1 LKKIKT
7 DRNPPFF
14 RPSLSTISAD
24 DYFDDIHRIIS
35 LLDEENITI
44 LRTMKQHGPRNL
56 LGIARKAKLP
66 YTTVYNRVT
75 KLESQGVLRTWIQPN
90 CQKIGL
96 SRAVVLATPHPGKEI
111 FTREALKIP
120 GFWLRVARCIGDCN
134 GFFSLHGI
142 PTASRQEFELYL
154 EQLLE
159 RGLLKNYRVYWI
171 GDTKFPLTN
180 FDYYKPKDRTWKF
193 DWKGWLDSF
202 VTSRAK
208 PETSK
213 QSSQPSSFDKKD
225 LIILKELVKNART
238 TLADLSKLLA
248 LTLPAAKYRF
258 DRLVERG
265 LVQEWVIDLLPY
277 APQVSEL
284 SEVRLDFKN
293 ESLMKG
299 GENVLDGLPIVQS
312 YSPITGLNSITTR
325 LYLPRSEVSNLHTFL
340 SLLVSKGVLTSYSYL
355 VIDPMTIQAQTF
367 AYKDYTDDSGWNYA
381 SREYLK
387 AVDNLTPKWTKSE
400 IELAYQTLP
409 SLSLKL

>member
-1 LKKIKT
+1 M
-7 DRNPPFF
+7 DRKSPF
-14 RPSLSTISAD
+14 PASLSTITAD
-24 DYFDDIHRIIS
+24 EFFDSIHRIVS
-35 LLDEENITI
+35 LLDEENIAI

-75 KLESQGVLRTWIQPN
+75 KLEGQGILKTWIQPN
-90 CQKIGL
+90 CPKIGL

-120 GFWLRVARCIGDCN
+120 GFWLRIARCIGDCN
-134 GFFSLHGI
+134 GYYSLHGI
-142 PTASRQEFELYL
+142 PTANRQEFELYL
-154 EQLLE
+154 DQLLE
-159 RGLLKNYRVYWI
+159 RGLLKNYRLFWI

-208 PETSK
+208 PESSK
-213 QSSQPSSFDKKD
+213 QSSQPVSFDKKD

-238 TLADLSKLLA
+238 TLADLSKLLS

-265 LVQEWVIDLLPY
+265 LIQEWVIDLLPY

-293 ESLMKG
+293 ESLMRG
-299 GENVLDGLPIVQS
+299 AENVLETLPIVQS
-312 YSPITGLNSITTR
+312 YSPITGLNSITSR
-325 LYLPRSEVSNLHTFL
+325 LYLPRNEVSNLHTFL

-367 AYKDYTDDSGWNYA
+367 AYKDYNDDSGWNYA
-381 SREYLK
+381 SREYLR
-387 AVDNLTPKWTKSE
+387 AVDNLVPKLTKAE
-400 IELAYQTLP
+400 MELTLQTLP

>member
-1 LKKIKT
+1 
-7 DRNPPFF
+7 
-14 RPSLSTISAD
+14 LSTVTAD
-24 DYFDDIHRIIS
+24 EFFDSIHKIVS

-75 KLESQGVLRTWIQPN
+75 KLESQGVLKTWIQPH
-90 CQKIGL
+90 CPKIGL

-111 FTREALKIP
+111 FTRDALKIP

-134 GFFSLHGI
+134 GYYTLHGI

-154 EQLLE
+154 EQLME
-159 RGLLKNYRVYWI
+159 RGLLKNYRIYWI

-193 DWKGWLDSF
+193 EWKAWLDSF
-202 VTSRAK
+202 VASRAK
-208 PETSK
+208 SDSGK
-213 QSSQPSSFDKKD
+213 QFSQPVSFDKKD

-238 TLADLSKLLA
+238 TLADLSKLLS

-265 LVQEWVIDLLPY
+265 LIQEWVIDLLPY

-284 SEVRLDFKN
+284 LEVRLDFKN
-293 ESLMKG
+293 EGFMRG
-299 GENVLDGLPIVQS
+299 AEGVLESLPIVQS

-325 LYLPRSEVSNLHTFL
+325 LYLPRSEVSNLYTFL
-340 SLLVSKGVLTSYSYL
+340 SLLVSKGVLTNYSYI
-355 VIDPMTIQAQTF
+355 VIDPLTIQAQAF
-367 AYKDYTDDSGWNYA
+367 AYKNYNDDSGWNYD

-387 AVDNLTPKWTKSE
+387 AVDSMVPKLTKPE
-400 IELAYQTLP
+400 IELSYQALP

>member
-1 LKKIKT
+1 M
-7 DRNPPFF
+7 DRKSPFF
-14 RPSLSTISAD
+14 LASLSTISPD
-24 DYFDDIHRIIS
+24 DFFDSIHRIVS

-75 KLESQGVLRTWIQPN
+75 KLESQGVLQTWIQPN

-134 GFFSLHGI
+134 GYYSLHGI
-142 PTASRQEFELYL
+142 PTANRQEFELYL

-159 RGLLKNYRVYWI
+159 RGLLKNYRIFWI

-193 DWKGWLDSF
+193 DWKGWLDAF
-202 VTSRAK
+202 ATSRTKSDA
-208 PETSK
+208 SK
-213 QSSQPSSFDKKD
+213 QSSQPVSFDKKD

-238 TLADLSKLLA
+238 TLADLSKLLS

-265 LVQEWVIDLLPY
+265 LIQEWVIDLLPY

-284 SEVRLDFKN
+284 SEVRFDFKN
-293 ESLMKG
+293 ESFMRG
-299 GENVLDGLPIVQS
+299 AESVLETLPIVQS
-312 YSPITGLNSITTR
+312 YSPITGLNSITAR

-340 SLLVSKGVLTSYSYL
+340 SLLVSKGVLTSYSYT

-367 AYKDYTDDSGWNYA
+367 AYKDYDDDSGWKYTG
-381 SREYLK
+381 REYLK
-387 AVDNLTPKWTKSE
+387 AVDNLVPKLTKPE
-400 IELAYQTLP
+400 IELSYQTLP

>member
-1 LKKIKT
+1 M
-7 DRNPPFF
+7 
-14 RPSLSTISAD
+14 STITAD
-24 DYFDDIHRIIS
+24 EFFDSIHRIVS
-35 LLDEENITI
+35 LLDEENIAI

-75 KLESQGVLRTWIQPN
+75 KLEGQGILKTWIQPN
-90 CQKIGL
+90 CPKIGL

-120 GFWLRVARCIGDCN
+120 GFWLRIARCIGDCN
-134 GFFSLHGI
+134 GYYSLHGI
-142 PTASRQEFELYL
+142 PTA
-154 EQLLE
+154 
-159 RGLLKNYRVYWI
+159 K
-171 GDTKFPLTN
+171 
-180 FDYYKPKDRTWKF
+180 KDRTWKF

-208 PETSK
+208 PESSK
-213 QSSQPSSFDKKD
+213 QSSQPVSFDKKD

-238 TLADLSKLLA
+238 TLADLSKLLS

-265 LVQEWVIDLLPY
+265 LIQEWVIDLLPY

-293 ESLMKG
+293 ENFMKG
-299 GENVLDGLPIVQS
+299 AENVLETLPIVQS

-325 LYLPRSEVSNLHTFL
+325 LYLPRNEVSNLHTFL

-367 AYKDYTDDSGWNYA
+367 AYKDYNDDSGWNYA
-381 SREYLK
+381 SREYLR
-387 AVDNLTPKWTKSE
+387 AVDNLVPKLTKAE
-400 IELAYQTLP
+400 MELTLQTLP